1 VKIKTEA
8 MADNR
13 RVDTEDKT
21 VRIQV
26 NASTSVFGTILL
38 ILALLGLVGGII
50 WFGMK
55 LSKK

>member
-1 VKIKTEA
+1 

-13 RVDTEDKT
+13 KVETEDKT

-26 NASTSVFGTILL
+26 NAATSVFGTILL

-55 LSKK
+55 LSRK

>member
-1 VKIKTEA
+1 

-13 RVDTEDKT
+13 KVDTEDKT

-26 NASTSVFGTILL
+26 NASTSIIGTIFLILLL
-38 ILALLGLVGGII
+38 IGFVGGIV

-55 LSKK
+55 LSKR

>member
-1 VKIKTEA
+1 

-13 RVDTEDKT
+13 KVDTEDKT

-26 NASTSVFGTILL
+26 NAQTSIWGTLLL
-38 ILALLGLVGGII
+38 ILLLIAFIGGVV

-55 LSKK
+55 LSKR

>member
-1 VKIKTEA
+1 

-13 RVDTEDKT
+13 KVDTEDKT

-26 NASTSVFGTILL
+26 NAATSIFGTIFL
-38 ILALLGLVGGII
+38 ILLLVGFVGGIV

-55 LSKK
+55 LSKR